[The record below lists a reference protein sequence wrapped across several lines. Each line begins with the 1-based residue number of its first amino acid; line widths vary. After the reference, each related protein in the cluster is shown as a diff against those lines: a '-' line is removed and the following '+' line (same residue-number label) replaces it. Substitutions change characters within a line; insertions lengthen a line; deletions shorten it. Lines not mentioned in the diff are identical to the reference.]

1 MKHAFSNYKVN
12 CSQIYKI
19 VKNAKGNTLPSE
31 KDVLRYERLSEK
43 MLSELK
49 DNELSFIANHLT
61 KINTYDKDKLS
72 DKVKEEIRDL
82 FIYYKYG
89 RGHVYAY
96 EGTPLLNIEK
106 GNRCELDAINLLS
119 KIDGINY
126 VKNDKIFENKYFKGI
141 PDIVVKDG
149 KKVTKVIDIKV
160 CLDLGSFFEKKFSSI
175 DPEIYYQM
183 QGYMNLTKCTESEVI
198 YVLLNMPE
206 NILNDVKNRAT
217 LKWIKSEMSMTN
229 IQRKID
235 ELEKNMVYDDI
246 SIESRVYRQTVE
258 LDLDSVSKAELR
270 VPLVRK
276 YLKELDKD
284 SPLIIN
290 GSKVFIYTQYSNS
303 PL

>member
-1 MKHAFSNYKVN
+1 MKHSFSNYKVN

-31 KDVLRYERLSEK
+31 KDVLRYEKLSGK

-49 DNELSFIANHLT
+49 DNELSFISTYLS
-61 KINTYDKDKLS
+61 KINSYDKDKLS
-72 DKVKEEIRDL
+72 EKVKEDIRDL
-82 FIYYKYG
+82 FIYFKYG

-106 GNRCELDAINLLS
+106 GNRCESDAIELLS
-119 KIDGINY
+119 KIDGVNY
-126 VKNDKIFENKYFKGI
+126 IKNEKMFENKYFKGI
-141 PDIVVKDG
+141 PDIVVKEG
-149 KKVTKVIDIKV
+149 KKVSKVIDIKV
-160 CLDLGSFFEKKFSSI
+160 CLDLGSFFEKKFSNI
-175 DPEIYYQM
+175 DSEIYYQM
-183 QGYMNLTKCTESEVI
+183 QGYMNLTKCTESEVVYI
-198 YVLLNMPE
+198 LLNMPD

-217 LKWIKSEMSMTN
+217 LKWIKSEMSMTD
-229 IQRKID
+229 IQKKID

-258 LDLDSVSKAELR
+258 LDLDSISKAESR

-284 SPLIIN
+284 SPIITN
-290 GSKVFIYTQYSNS
+290 G
-303 PL
+303 